1 MTKDYDEK
9 TLLDNLQK
17 TRVVAIG
24 PFTADELK
32 KFQVQNTISEVH
44 TVPGAFDTIKAV
56 LN

>member
-32 KFQVQNTISEVH
+32 KFQVQNTISRS
-44 TVPGAFDTIKAV
+44 TYCTWC
-56 LN
+56 L